1 MFQFYKNWM
10 GFFFVVVMILGLVI
24 ALTAPSAVINYVVAL
39 LSGIFAG
46 RLIYGRKTKIQ
57 FPYFVIIVGFMIGY
71 LLGTYYGS
79 KKVVILLFVL
89 GAIIGYKLYEKKI
102 LKDTK
107 Y

>member
-10 GFFFVVVMILGLVI
+10 EFFFVVVMILGLLI
-24 ALTAPSAVINYVVAL
+24 ALTAPSAAMNYVIAL

-46 RLIYGRKTKIQ
+46 RLIYDRKTKLQ
-57 FPYFVIIVGFMIGY
+57 FPYFVIIAGFVIGY
-71 LLGTYYGS
+71 MLGTYYGS
-79 KKVVILLFVL
+79 KKVVIVLFVL
-89 GAIIGYKLYEKKI
+89 GAVIGYKLYEKKI